1 MYMAKEALIPVY
13 PFKLE
18 KNVMEYFREI
28 IFDVYT
34 IPAIAG
40 KPVVAKVGL
49 DVLLRDLVLACIE
62 TIAPKSFDAKELYI
76 SFKPILDVCLQSCEN
91 WEDALK
97 WQLDELVKE
106 GILEA
111 LPHDCYREK

>member
-1 MYMAKEALIPVY
+1 MFLNKYVDIHPEVAA
-13 PFKLE
+13 
-18 KNVMEYFREI
+18 
-28 IFDVYT
+28 
-34 IPAIAG
+34 AIRAG

-62 TIAPKSFDAKELYI
+62 TIAPKSFDAKELYT

-91 WEDALK
+91 LEDALK

-106 GILEA
+106 GIL
-111 LPHDCYREK
+111 